1 MVSGCVA
8 LRITWSLSVTITAR
22 VRLPQV
28 TSMTRPPSRAS
39 PMRRLT
45 GADSGLTQRDH
56 AVCRHHVAEAYIDEF
71 HFCFLFIYSIP
82 KPATGYSMF

>member
-1 MVSGCVA
+1 MVAVGDDHGA
-8 LRITWSLSVTITAR
+8 
-22 VRLPQV
+22 
-28 TSMTRPPSRAS
+28 RAS
-39 PMRRLT
+39 AAGHVNDAPPLARLADEALDRRGF
-45 GADSGLTQRDH
+45 GADQRDH